1 MLGGPKG
8 TEGASTRQCGVCGQQ
23 TELVVLP
30 GSRETY
36 CLPCSADVAT
46 AILLLTE
53 INAAKIA
60 GQESESMRGELDQV
74 SKRLLGRAQSA

>member
-8 TEGASTRQCGVCGQQ
+8 TEGASTLQCGVCGQQ

-36 CLPCSADVAT
+36 CLQCSADVAT
-46 AILLLTE
+46 AILLMTE
-53 INAAKIA
+53 MNAAKIT
-60 GQESESMRGELDQV
+60 GQETESMKGELDQV